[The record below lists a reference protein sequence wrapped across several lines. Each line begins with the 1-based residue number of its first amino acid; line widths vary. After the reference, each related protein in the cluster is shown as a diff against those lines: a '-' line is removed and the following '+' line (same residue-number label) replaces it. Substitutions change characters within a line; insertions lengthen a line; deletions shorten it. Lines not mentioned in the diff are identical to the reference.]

1 MSEDIHDHQK
11 TAKAVEILANMSA
24 AAVTYHDL
32 IARNRRNS
40 ALLVVGFV
48 VFVALLVGVMGSALS
63 GGDASAAVGFGAV
76 ALVIAIVM
84 ALSSY
89 YSGGSMILRMSGARL
104 IEHEDDP
111 ELYNVVEEMAI
122 AAGVPPPP
130 VYLIEDTALNAF
142 ATGRDPEHSAVAITR
157 GLRETLTRDELQA
170 VMAHEMSHVRH
181 LDIRLAMLL
190 ATLVGLVVLLTDF
203 FMRGV
208 FWGGAGRRSRGRGG
222 DSGGGAAIM
231 VLAIALA
238 IIAPIFAK
246 IIQLAASRQREY
258 LADAGAVE
266 LTRNPEAMISA
277 LRRLSA
283 DKEVLEVANRATA
296 HLYIV
301 QPIKK
306 WEARSK
312 GMFATHPPVEERIHR
327 LQLLAK

>member
-1 MSEDIHDHQK
+1 
-11 TAKAVEILANMSA
+11 
-24 AAVTYHDL
+24 
-32 IARNRRNS
+32 
-40 ALLVVGFV
+40 
-48 VFVALLVGVMGSALS
+48 
-63 GGDASAAVGFGAV
+63 
-76 ALVIAIVM
+76 
-84 ALSSY
+84 
-89 YSGGSMILRMSGARL
+89 MILRMSDARR
-104 IEHEDDP
+104 IEHGADP

-122 AAGVPPPP
+122 AAGVPTPP
-130 VYLIEDTALNAF
+130 VYLIEDSALNAF
-142 ATGRDPEHSAVAITR
+142 ATGRDPEHSALAITR

-181 LDIRLAMLL
+181 FDIRLAMLL

-208 FWGGAGRRSRGRGG
+208 FWGGVGRRGRRGG
-222 DSGGGAAIM
+222 DNAGGAAIM
-231 VLAIALA
+231 LLAIALA

-266 LTRNPEAMISA
+266 LTRNPDAMISA
-277 LRRLSA
+277 LRRLSG

-301 QPIKK
+301 QPIKR

-312 GMFATHPPVEERIHR
+312 GLFSTHPPIEERIRR
-327 LQLLAK
+327 LEALRR

>member
-1 MSEDIHDHQK
+1 
-11 TAKAVEILANMSA
+11 
-24 AAVTYHDL
+24 
-32 IARNRRNS
+32 
-40 ALLVVGFV
+40 
-48 VFVALLVGVMGSALS
+48 
-63 GGDASAAVGFGAV
+63 
-76 ALVIAIVM
+76 
-84 ALSSY
+84 
-89 YSGGSMILRMSGARL
+89 MILRMSGARL
-104 IEHEDDP
+104 IEHADDP

-122 AAGVPPPP
+122 AAGVPTPP

-142 ATGRDPEHSAVAITR
+142 ATGRDPEHAALAITR
-157 GLRETLTRDELQA
+157 GLREQLSRDELQA
-170 VMAHEMSHVRH
+170 VMAHEMSHVRY

-208 FWGGAGRRSRGRGG
+208 FWGGVGRRGRRGG
-222 DSGGGAAIM
+222 DNGAGGAAIM
-231 VLAIALA
+231 LLAIALA
-238 IIAPIFAK
+238 IIAPMFAK

-266 LTRNPEAMISA
+266 LTRNPDAMISA

-312 GMFATHPPVEERIHR
+312 GLFSTHPSIDDRIAR
-327 LQLLAK
+327 LEQLRS